1 MNHSDPF
8 TTVFGIR
15 FFNIGLNSMA
25 DDILGGKYNQK
36 MIVTPNVDHVIRYE
50 KDRHFHDIYA
60 KADVYL
66 NDSRVLKLFSQAIGN
81 PINSLVSG
89 SDLTARL
96 FEQLTSHQ
104 SISVAIIGASE
115 EVVAKIAEIY
125 PIAKLTH
132 HNPPMGFDSDERQI
146 DKCVAVCQQA
156 NADIVFLAVGSP
168 KQEIVADR
176 LRAQGVSGC
185 YLCIGASLLFLA
197 GEEKRAPEFVR
208 RANCEWLFRLAQSPK
223 RLAKRY
229 LVDGWQI
236 VPIVL
241 KERQALKRP
250 STH

>member
-1 MNHSDPF
+1 MTQCNAF

-15 FFNIGLNSMA
+15 FFNTGLNTMA

-50 KDRHFHDIYA
+50 NDRRFHDIYA
-60 KADVYL
+60 RADVFL
-66 NDSRVLKLFSQAIGN
+66 NDSRILKLFSQAIGN

-89 SDLTARL
+89 SDLTAKL
-96 FEQLTSHQ
+96 FEQLTRHQ
-104 SISVAIIGASE
+104 SVSIAIIGASD
-115 EVVAKIAEIY
+115 EVVKKISAIY
-125 PIAKLTH
+125 PVAKLTH
-132 HNPPMGFDSDERQI
+132 YNPPMGFDRDEGQLE
-146 DKCVAVCQQA
+146 KCVDVCQQA
-156 NADIVFLAVGSP
+156 NADIIFLAVGSP

-176 LRAQGVSGC
+176 LRAHQVSGC

-208 RANCEWLFRLAQSPK
+208 RVNCEWLFRLAQSPR

-241 KERQALKRP
+241 KERQAQKKT
-250 STH
+250 SSH